1 MAMQEPY
8 GTSYLGSANVSSI
21 KVDGEVVTGAQSL
34 SIKFERERRNI
45 YEVGAEFRKGVDF
58 GQLFITGAL
67 QVRTTFAKLDALLLL
82 EPSQIK
88 SFQLLVEIK
97 KGPAQTKL
105 ITLDQCYLETKQFEI
120 NASGVGLSTYIFT
133 ATRMREQ

>member
-1 MAMQEPY
+1 MAALEPY
-8 GTSYLGSANVSSI
+8 AQSYLGSANVSSI
-21 KVDGEVVTGAQSL
+21 KIDGEAVSGAQSL

-67 QVRTTFAKLDALLLL
+67 QVRTTFAKLDELLLL

-105 ITLDQCYLETKQFEI
+105 ITLDQCYLERKDFNI
-120 NASGVGLSTYIFT
+120 DANGVGLSTYVFT